1 MRNKNTSPIV
11 YIGVLLVTLVIL
23 AAANMLR
30 SQFSSEEPQ
39 EDTQIQG
46 DYALK
51 AVYLEKEDGNSI
63 FVNLTDDYPF
73 DGNIPEGELYDEDGE
88 KITHEDLNSGD
99 VLNIW
104 GNGVIAESYPAQYNG
119 ITKMER
125 TQQSNQEYIDRYG
138 HYLEEL
144 FVEKDPSELPYLN
157 VCYTDELADATVM
170 IPDPLSYTWTYTD
183 ESGESRTVTTDAAHV
198 LQTEPVEVKKI
209 SEPMTMELYFDE
221 VPESVE
227 LLVWDDTLLGQYQDS
242 TDQIPEGTAVEVT
255 KNGKG
260 NLEFTAQPGSVY
272 LVQGP
277 WDQGTVEYGFHV
289 GLSQ

>member
-1 MRNKNTSPIV
+1 MRNNNTSPIV

-39 EDTQIQG
+39 EENQVQG
-46 DYALK
+46 EYALK

-63 FVNLTDDYPF
+63 FVNLTEEYPF

-88 KITHEDLNSGD
+88 KITQEDLNSGD

-125 TQQSNQEYIDRYG
+125 TEQSNQEYIDQYG

-157 VCYTDELADATVM
+157 VCYRDELADATVM

-183 ESGESRTVTTDAAHV
+183 ESGESRTVTKDGAHV
-198 LQTEPVEVKKI
+198 LHTEPVEVKKI

-227 LLVWDDTLLGQYQDS
+227 LLVWDDALLGKYQDS
-242 TDQIPEGTAVEVT
+242 ADQIPEGTAVEVT
-255 KNGKG
+255 KSGKG
-260 NLEFTAQPGSVY
+260 NLEFNAQPGSVY
-272 LVQGP
+272 LVQGQ
-277 WDQGTVEYGFHV
+277 WDQGTVEYGFWV
-289 GLSQ
+289 PSE

>member
-1 MRNKNTSPIV
+1 MRNNNTSPIV

-23 AAANMLR
+23 VAANMLR
-30 SQFSSEEPQ
+30 NQFSSEEPQ

-63 FVNLTDDYPF
+63 FVNLTDEYPF

-88 KITHEDLNSGD
+88 KITQEDLNSGD

-104 GNGVIAESYPAQYNG
+104 GNGVIAQSYPAQYNG

-125 TQQSNQEYIDRYG
+125 TQQSNQEYIEKYG

-144 FVEKDPSELPYLN
+144 FVEKDLSELPYLN
-157 VCYTDELADATVM
+157 VCYTDELADAAVM
-170 IPDPLSYTWTYTD
+170 IPDPLGYTWTYTD
-183 ESGESRTVTTDAAHV
+183 ESGESQTVTTDAAHV
-198 LQTEPVEVKKI
+198 LQTEPVEVKKL
-209 SEPMTMELYFDE
+209 SGPMPMELQFDE
-221 VPESVE
+221 APESVK
-227 LLVWDDTLLGQYQDS
+227 LLVWDEALLGQYQNGN
-242 TDQIPEGTAVEVT
+242 DQIPDGTDVEVT
-255 KNGKG
+255 KNEKG

-272 LVQGP
+272 LVQGQ
-277 WDQGTVEYGFHV
+277 WDQGTVEYGFRV
-289 GLSQ
+289 GRSQ

>member
-1 MRNKNTSPIV
+1 MRNNNTSPIV

-39 EDTQIQG
+39 EQNQVQG
-46 DYALK
+46 EYALK

-63 FVNLTDDYPF
+63 FVNLTEEYPF

-88 KITHEDLNSGD
+88 KITQEDLNSGD

-125 TQQSNQEYIDRYG
+125 TEQSNQEYIDQYG

-157 VCYTDELADATVM
+157 VCYRDELADATVM

-183 ESGESRTVTTDAAHV
+183 ESGESRTVTTDGAHV
-198 LQTEPVEVKKI
+198 LHTEPVEVKKI

-242 TDQIPEGTAVEVT
+242 ADQIPEGTAVEVT
-255 KNGKG
+255 KSGKG
-260 NLEFTAQPGSVY
+260 NLEFNAQPGSVY
-272 LVQGP
+272 LVQGQ
-277 WDQGTVEYGFHV
+277 WDQGTVEYGFWV
-289 GLSQ
+289 PSE

>member
-1 MRNKNTSPIV
+1 MRNNNTSPIV

-63 FVNLTDDYPF
+63 FVNLTDEYPF

-88 KITHEDLNSGD
+88 KITQEDLNNGD

-157 VCYTDELADATVM
+157 VCYTDELAAAAVM
-170 IPDPLSYTWTYTD
+170 IPDPLSYTWRYTE
-183 ESGESRTVTTDAAHV
+183 ESGESRTITTDAAHV

-209 SEPMTMELYFDE
+209 SEPMTMELQFDE
-221 VPESVE
+221 VPESAE
-227 LLVWDDTLLGQYQDS
+227 LLVWDDTLLGQSQDS
-242 TDQIPEGTAVEVT
+242 TDQIPEGTVVEVT

-272 LVQGP
+272 LVQGR
-277 WDQGTVEYGFHV
+277 WNQGTVEYGFHV

>member
-1 MRNKNTSPIV
+1 MRNNNTSPIV

-23 AAANMLR
+23 TAANMLR

-39 EDTQIQG
+39 EENQVQG
-46 DYALK
+46 EYALK

-63 FVNLTDDYPF
+63 FVNLTEEYPF

-88 KITHEDLNSGD
+88 KITQEDLNSGD

-125 TQQSNQEYIDRYG
+125 TEQSNQEYIDQYG

-157 VCYTDELADATVM
+157 VCYRDELADAAVM

-183 ESGESRTVTTDAAHV
+183 ESGESRTVTTDGAHV
-198 LQTEPVEVKKI
+198 LHTEPVEMKKI

-242 TDQIPEGTAVEVT
+242 ADQIPEGTAVEVT

-260 NLEFTAQPGSVY
+260 NLEFNAQPGSVY
-272 LVQGP
+272 LVQGQ
-277 WDQGTVEYGFHV
+277 WEQGTAEYGFWV
-289 GLSQ
+289 PSE

>member
-1 MRNKNTSPIV
+1 MRNNNTSPIV

-39 EDTQIQG
+39 EENQVQG
-46 DYALK
+46 EYALK

-63 FVNLTDDYPF
+63 FVNLTEEYPF

-88 KITHEDLNSGD
+88 KITQEDLNSGD

-125 TQQSNQEYIDRYG
+125 TEQSNQEYIDQYG

-157 VCYTDELADATVM
+157 VCYRDELTDAAVM

-183 ESGESRTVTTDAAHV
+183 ESGESRTVTTDGAHV
-198 LQTEPVEVKKI
+198 LHTEPVEVKKI

-242 TDQIPEGTAVEVT
+242 ADQIPEGTAVEVT
-255 KNGKG
+255 KSGKG
-260 NLEFTAQPGSVY
+260 NLEFNAQPGSVY
-272 LVQGP
+272 LVQGQ
-277 WDQGTVEYGFHV
+277 WDQGTVEYGFWV
-289 GLSQ
+289 PSE

>member
-1 MRNKNTSPIV
+1 MRNNNTSPIV

-39 EDTQIQG
+39 EENQIQG

-63 FVNLTDDYPF
+63 FVNLTDEYPF

-88 KITHEDLNSGD
+88 KITQEDLNSGD

-125 TQQSNQEYIDRYG
+125 TEQSNQEYIDRYG

-170 IPDPLSYTWTYTD
+170 IPDPLSYTWTYAD

-272 LVQGP
+272 LVQGQ

>member
-1 MRNKNTSPIV
+1 MRNNNTSPIV

-23 AAANMLR
+23 TAANMLR

-39 EDTQIQG
+39 EENQVQG
-46 DYALK
+46 EYALK

-63 FVNLTDDYPF
+63 FVNLTEEYPF

-88 KITHEDLNSGD
+88 KITQEDLNSGD

-125 TQQSNQEYIDRYG
+125 TEQSNQEYIDQYG

-157 VCYTDELADATVM
+157 VCYRDELADATVM

-183 ESGESRTVTTDAAHV
+183 ESGESRTVTTDGAHV
-198 LQTEPVEVKKI
+198 LHTEPVEVKKI

-242 TDQIPEGTAVEVT
+242 ADQIPEGTAVEVT
-255 KNGKG
+255 KSGKG
-260 NLEFTAQPGSVY
+260 NLEFNAQPGSVY
-272 LVQGP
+272 LVQGQ
-277 WDQGTVEYGFHV
+277 WDQGTVEYGFWV
-289 GLSQ
+289 PSE

>member
-1 MRNKNTSPIV
+1 MRNNNTSPIV

-23 AAANMLR
+23 TAANMLR

-39 EDTQIQG
+39 EENQVQG
-46 DYALK
+46 EYALK

-63 FVNLTDDYPF
+63 FVNLTEEYPF

-88 KITHEDLNSGD
+88 KITQEDLNSGD

-125 TQQSNQEYIDRYG
+125 TEQSNQEYIDQYG

-157 VCYTDELADATVM
+157 VCYRDELADAAVM

-183 ESGESRTVTTDAAHV
+183 ESGESRTVTTDGAHV
-198 LQTEPVEVKKI
+198 LHTEPVEVKKI

-242 TDQIPEGTAVEVT
+242 ADQIPEGTAVEVT

-260 NLEFTAQPGSVY
+260 NLEFNAQPGSVY
-272 LVQGP
+272 LVQGQ
-277 WDQGTVEYGFHV
+277 WDQGTVEYGFWV
-289 GLSQ
+289 PSE

>member
-1 MRNKNTSPIV
+1 MRNNNTSPIV

-23 AAANMLR
+23 VAANMLKN
-30 SQFSSEEPQ
+30 QFSSEKPQ
-39 EDTQIQG
+39 EETQIQG
-46 DYALK
+46 EYALK
-51 AVYLEKEDGNSI
+51 AVYLKKEDGNSI
-63 FVNLTDDYPF
+63 FVNLTDEYPF
-73 DGNIPEGELYDEDGE
+73 DGNIPEGELYDEDGK
-88 KITHEDLNSGD
+88 KITQEDLNSGD

-125 TQQSNQEYIDRYG
+125 TEQSNQEYIDQYG

-157 VCYTDELADATVM
+157 VCYRDELADAAVM

-183 ESGESRTVTTDAAHV
+183 ESGESRTVTTDGAHV
-198 LQTEPVEVKKI
+198 LHTEPVEVKKI

-242 TDQIPEGTAVEVT
+242 ADQIPEGTAVEVT
-255 KNGKG
+255 KSGKG
-260 NLEFTAQPGSVY
+260 NLEFNAQPGSVY
-272 LVQGP
+272 LVQGQ
-277 WDQGTVEYGFHV
+277 WDQGTVEYGFWV
-289 GLSQ
+289 PSE

>member
-1 MRNKNTSPIV
+1 MRNNNTSPIV

-23 AAANMLR
+23 TAANMLR

-39 EDTQIQG
+39 EENQVQG
-46 DYALK
+46 EYALK

-63 FVNLTDDYPF
+63 FVNLTEEYPF

-88 KITHEDLNSGD
+88 KITKEDLNSGD

-125 TQQSNQEYIDRYG
+125 TEQSNQEYIDQYG

-157 VCYTDELADATVM
+157 VCYRDELADAAVM

-183 ESGESRTVTTDAAHV
+183 ESGESRTVTTDGAHV
-198 LQTEPVEVKKI
+198 LHTEPVEVKKI

-242 TDQIPEGTAVEVT
+242 ADQIPEGTAVEVT
-255 KNGKG
+255 KSGKG
-260 NLEFTAQPGSVY
+260 NLEFNAQPGSVY
-272 LVQGP
+272 LVQGQ
-277 WDQGTVEYGFHV
+277 WDQGTVEYGFWV
-289 GLSQ
+289 PSE

>member
-1 MRNKNTSPIV
+1 MRNNNTSPIV

-23 AAANMLR
+23 TAANMLR

-39 EDTQIQG
+39 EENQVQG
-46 DYALK
+46 EYALK

-63 FVNLTDDYPF
+63 FVNLTEEYPF

-88 KITHEDLNSGD
+88 KITQEDLNSGD

-157 VCYTDELADATVM
+157 VCYTDELAAAAVM
-170 IPDPLSYTWTYTD
+170 IPDPLSYTWTYTE
-183 ESGESRTVTTDAAHV
+183 ESGESRTITTDAAHV
-198 LQTEPVEVKKI
+198 LQAEPVEVKKI
-209 SEPMTMELYFDE
+209 SEPMTMELQFDE
-221 VPESVE
+221 VPESAE
-227 LLVWDDTLLGQYQDS
+227 LLVWDDTLLGQSQDS
-242 TDQIPEGTAVEVT
+242 TDQIPEGTVVEVT

-272 LVQGP
+272 LVQGQ
-277 WDQGTVEYGFHV
+277 WNQGTVEYGFHV

>member
-1 MRNKNTSPIV
+1 MRNNNTSPIV

-63 FVNLTDDYPF
+63 FVNLTDEYPF

-88 KITHEDLNSGD
+88 KITQEDLNSGD

-125 TQQSNQEYIDRYG
+125 TEQSNQEYIDKYG

-221 VPESVE
+221 VPESAE

-272 LVQGP
+272 LVQGQ

>member
-1 MRNKNTSPIV
+1 MRNNNTSPIV

-39 EDTQIQG
+39 EENQVQG
-46 DYALK
+46 EYALK

-63 FVNLTDDYPF
+63 FVNLTEEYPF

-88 KITHEDLNSGD
+88 KITQEDLNSGD

-125 TQQSNQEYIDRYG
+125 TEQSNQEYIDQYG

-157 VCYTDELADATVM
+157 VCYRDELADAAVM

-183 ESGESRTVTTDAAHV
+183 ESGESRTVTTDGAHV
-198 LQTEPVEVKKI
+198 LHTEPVEVKKI

-242 TDQIPEGTAVEVT
+242 ADQIPEGTAVEVT
-255 KNGKG
+255 KSGKG
-260 NLEFTAQPGSVY
+260 NLEFNAQPGSVY
-272 LVQGP
+272 LVQGQ
-277 WDQGTVEYGFHV
+277 WEQGTAEYGFWV
-289 GLSQ
+289 PSE

>member
-1 MRNKNTSPIV
+1 MRNNNTSPIV

-23 AAANMLR
+23 TAANMLR

-39 EDTQIQG
+39 EENQVQG
-46 DYALK
+46 EYALK

-63 FVNLTDDYPF
+63 FVNLTEEYPF

-88 KITHEDLNSGD
+88 KITQEDLNSGD

-125 TQQSNQEYIDRYG
+125 TEQSNQEYIDQYG

-157 VCYTDELADATVM
+157 VCYRDELADAAVM

-183 ESGESRTVTTDAAHV
+183 ESGESRTVTTDGAHV
-198 LQTEPVEVKKI
+198 LHTEPVEVKKI

-242 TDQIPEGTAVEVT
+242 ADQIPEGTAVEVT

-260 NLEFTAQPGSVY
+260 NLEFNAQPGSVY
-272 LVQGP
+272 LVQGQ
-277 WDQGTVEYGFHV
+277 WEQSTAEYGFWV
-289 GLSQ
+289 PSE

>member
-1 MRNKNTSPIV
+1 MRNNNTSPIV

-63 FVNLTDDYPF
+63 FVNLTDEYPF

-88 KITHEDLNSGD
+88 KITQEDLNNGD

-183 ESGESRTVTTDAAHV
+183 ESGESRTITTDAAHV

-209 SEPMTMELYFDE
+209 SEPMTMELQFDE
-221 VPESVE
+221 VPESAE
-227 LLVWDDTLLGQYQDS
+227 LLVWDDTLLGQSQDS
-242 TDQIPEGTAVEVT
+242 TDQIPEGTVVEVT

-272 LVQGP
+272 LVQGQ
-277 WDQGTVEYGFHV
+277 WNQGTVEYGFHV

>member
-1 MRNKNTSPIV
+1 MRNNNTSPIV

-23 AAANMLR
+23 VAANMLR

-46 DYALK
+46 EYALK

-63 FVNLTDDYPF
+63 FINLTDEYPF
-73 DGNIPEGELYDEDGE
+73 TGTIPEGELYDEEGE
-88 KITHEDLNSGD
+88 KITQEDLNSGD

-157 VCYTDELADATVM
+157 VCYTDELAAAAVM
-170 IPDPLSYTWTYTD
+170 IPDPLSYTWTYTE
-183 ESGESRTVTTDAAHV
+183 ESGESRTITTDAAHV

-209 SEPMTMELYFDE
+209 SEPMTMELQFDE
-221 VPESVE
+221 VPESAE
-227 LLVWDDTLLGQYQDS
+227 LLVWDDTLLGQSQDS

-272 LVQGP
+272 LVQGQ
-277 WDQGTVEYGFHV
+277 WNQGTVEYGFHV

>member
-1 MRNKNTSPIV
+1 MRNNNTSPIV

-39 EDTQIQG
+39 EENQVQG
-46 DYALK
+46 EYALK

-63 FVNLTDDYPF
+63 FVNLTEEYPF

-88 KITHEDLNSGD
+88 KITQEDLNSGD

-125 TQQSNQEYIDRYG
+125 TEQSNQEYIDQYG

-157 VCYTDELADATVM
+157 VCYRDELADAAVM

-183 ESGESRTVTTDAAHV
+183 ESGESRTVTTDGAHV
-198 LQTEPVEVKKI
+198 LHTEPVEVKKI

-242 TDQIPEGTAVEVT
+242 ADQIPEGTAAEVT
-255 KNGKG
+255 KSGKG
-260 NLEFTAQPGSVY
+260 NLEFNAQPGSVY
-272 LVQGP
+272 LVQGQ
-277 WDQGTVEYGFHV
+277 WDQGTVEYGFWV
-289 GLSQ
+289 PSE

>member
-1 MRNKNTSPIV
+1 MRNNNTSPIV

-39 EDTQIQG
+39 EENQVQG
-46 DYALK
+46 EYALK

-63 FVNLTDDYPF
+63 FVNLTEEYPF

-88 KITHEDLNSGD
+88 KITQEDLNSGD

-125 TQQSNQEYIDRYG
+125 TEQSNQEYIDQYG

-157 VCYTDELADATVM
+157 VCYRDELADAAVM

-183 ESGESRTVTTDAAHV
+183 ESGESRTVTTDGAHV
-198 LQTEPVEVKKI
+198 LHTEPVEVKKI

-242 TDQIPEGTAVEVT
+242 ADQIPEGTAVEVT
-255 KNGKG
+255 KSGKG
-260 NLEFTAQPGSVY
+260 NLEFNAQPGSVY
-272 LVQGP
+272 LVQGQ
-277 WDQGTVEYGFHV
+277 WDQGIVEYGFWV
-289 GLSQ
+289 PSE

>member
-1 MRNKNTSPIV
+1 MRNNNTSPIV

-23 AAANMLR
+23 TAANMLR

-39 EDTQIQG
+39 EENQVQG
-46 DYALK
+46 EYALK

-63 FVNLTDDYPF
+63 FVNLTEEYPF

-88 KITHEDLNSGD
+88 KITQEDLNSGD

-157 VCYTDELADATVM
+157 VCYRDELADATVM

-183 ESGESRTVTTDAAHV
+183 ESGESRTVTTDGAHV
-198 LQTEPVEVKKI
+198 LHTEPVEVKKI

-242 TDQIPEGTAVEVT
+242 ADQIPEGTAVEVT
-255 KNGKG
+255 KSGKG
-260 NLEFTAQPGSVY
+260 NLEFNAQPGSVY
-272 LVQGP
+272 LVQGQ
-277 WDQGTVEYGFHV
+277 WDQGTVEYGFWV
-289 GLSQ
+289 PSE

>member
-1 MRNKNTSPIV
+1 MRNNNTSPIV

-23 AAANMLR
+23 TAANMLR

-39 EDTQIQG
+39 EENQVQG
-46 DYALK
+46 EYALK

-63 FVNLTDDYPF
+63 FVNLTEEYPF

-88 KITHEDLNSGD
+88 KITQEDLNSGD

-125 TQQSNQEYIDRYG
+125 TEQSNQEYIDQYG

-157 VCYTDELADATVM
+157 VCYRDELADAAVM

-183 ESGESRTVTTDAAHV
+183 ESGESRTVTTDGAHV
-198 LQTEPVEVKKI
+198 LHTEPVEVKKI

-242 TDQIPEGTAVEVT
+242 ADQIPEGPAVEVT
-255 KNGKG
+255 KSGKG
-260 NLEFTAQPGSVY
+260 NLEFNAQPGSVY
-272 LVQGP
+272 LVQGQ
-277 WDQGTVEYGFHV
+277 WDQGTVEYGFWV
-289 GLSQ
+289 PSE

>member
-1 MRNKNTSPIV
+1 MRNNNTSPIV

-23 AAANMLR
+23 VAANMLR
-30 SQFSSEEPQ
+30 NQFSSEEPQ
-39 EDTQIQG
+39 EENQIQG

-63 FVNLTDDYPF
+63 FVNLTDEYPF

-88 KITHEDLNSGD
+88 KITQEDLNSGD

-125 TQQSNQEYIDRYG
+125 TEQSNQEYIDQYG

-157 VCYTDELADATVM
+157 VCYRDELADAAVM

-183 ESGESRTVTTDAAHV
+183 ESGESRTVTTDGAHV
-198 LQTEPVEVKKI
+198 LHTEPVEVKKI

-242 TDQIPEGTAVEVT
+242 ADQIPEGTAVEVT
-255 KNGKG
+255 KSGKG
-260 NLEFTAQPGSVY
+260 NLEFNAQPGSVY
-272 LVQGP
+272 LVQGQ
-277 WDQGTVEYGFHV
+277 WDQGTVEYGFWV
-289 GLSQ
+289 PSE

>member
-1 MRNKNTSPIV
+1 MRNNNTSPIV

-23 AAANMLR
+23 TAANMLR

-39 EDTQIQG
+39 EENQVQG
-46 DYALK
+46 EYALK

-63 FVNLTDDYPF
+63 FVNLTEEYPF

-88 KITHEDLNSGD
+88 KITQEDLNSGD

-125 TQQSNQEYIDRYG
+125 TEQSNQEYIDQYG

-157 VCYTDELADATVM
+157 VCYRDELADAAVM

-183 ESGESRTVTTDAAHV
+183 ESGESRTVTTDGAHV
-198 LQTEPVEVKKI
+198 LHTEPVEVKKI

-242 TDQIPEGTAVEVT
+242 ADQIPEGTAVEVT

-260 NLEFTAQPGSVY
+260 NLEFNAQPGSVY
-272 LVQGP
+272 LVQGQ
-277 WDQGTVEYGFHV
+277 WEQGTAEYGFWAP
-289 GLSQ
+289 SE